1 MPRLKINTKTS
12 KTLYEPLEVEING
25 KVYKVKPVGRSMLRS
40 IQELDEEVK
49 KGNLD
54 AAYERL
60 ELLIGKHKVI
70 DNLVIEDLASITD
83 FITKNLF
90 RPAKKAKNSQG
101 PGEKES
107 LK

>member
-12 KTLYEPLEVEING
+12 ATLYDPVEVEING
-25 KVYKVKPVGRSMLRS
+25 KVYKVKPVGRAILRK
-40 IQELDEEVK
+40 IQELDDEVN

-60 ELLIGKHKVI
+60 ELLLGKHKAI
-70 DNLVIEDLASITD
+70 SDLMIEDLASITD

-90 RPAKKAKNSQG
+90 RPEKKAKNSQG

-107 LK
+107 PK